1 MGEARNLASTSGRS
15 LVGRSDH
22 GSQIY
27 GNDAIPS
34 RFWARMFTSGGNS
47 DGELAS
53 GGLVAR
59 GESGE

>member
-1 MGEARNLASTSGRS
+1 M
-15 LVGRSDH
+15 GRSDH

-34 RFWARMFTSGGNS
+34 RLWARMFASGGNS
-47 DGELAS
+47 DVELAR

-59 GESGE
+59 GESRE